1 MIVFKAFKASNENH
15 SICVFQELTLKATEL
30 KSKENTKNKC
40 TYENID
46 NISHHH
52 ETNTKVKEKSKEY
65 ESKTSNNKI
74 GNDTSTIKAKSI
86 SLSPIPYQKHLN
98 TKTMGNFVLDR
109 VSKLMSGM
117 PPHNALESH
126 ATLPIIESNKL
137 ISKNV
142 YVYNL

>member
-1 MIVFKAFKASNENH
+1 M
-15 SICVFQELTLKATEL
+15 
-30 KSKENTKNKC
+30 
-40 TYENID
+40 
-46 NISHHH
+46 
-52 ETNTKVKEKSKEY
+52 NTKVKEKSKEY

-74 GNDTSTIKAKSI
+74 SSDMITINNNFKVKNN

-126 ATLPIIESNKL
+126 TSLPIIESNKL

-142 YVYNL
+142 YIYNL